1 MGILSALIQNE
12 IERVLPPPPKPKLTR
27 EQALA
32 GGRSL
37 GPKIKQQK
45 ADKRYLDMLADGGLP
60 TGTIASRLG
69 ISHMGCLNS
78 LYSLEER
85 KLIKR
90 ATKRGAHKA
99 IIWELA

>member
-12 IERVLPPPPKPKLTR
+12 IARVLPPPKPKLTR

-45 ADKRYLDMLADGGLP
+45 ADKRYTNLLADGGLP
-60 TGTIASRLG
+60 TGKIASRLG
-69 ISHMGCLNS
+69 ISHMGCLMN

-85 KLIKR
+85 KIVKR
-90 ATKRGAHKA
+90 EKPRNNGHRA